1 MNQILSMQTQGQ
13 MPNSKNQKQKKPK
26 KEKQI
31 NYGRPSNKANIDSIV
46 RVFCILIMIFGLILV
61 GDATYGIVS
70 SKPTQ
75 KDTIKVTANPIG
87 SQVTILAI
95 GNMPLKSLTYRWG
108 QGEETTVQ
116 GNGTV
121 ELEATVQIPT
131 GNNILNMAVIDY
143 YGNKSEFQKQYIN
156 QQNDASK
163 PKIDIS
169 VSGNMLNIIATDD
182 TEMSYITYSWNNET
196 PTRVD
201 IQADSDNKAE
211 LKTSIE
217 VLKGENTLS
226 IVAVDADGNT
236 TSRTEKIKGAN
247 KPTFTVSANGTNL
260 VINAKDDEGIS
271 KIEITVDGVTTD
283 TGDAPLNVKEVEAT
297 QAITPGEH
305 TVTVVVTNINGLKE
319 EQSFT
324 ATL

>member
-1 MNQILSMQTQGQ
+1 MNQILSVGQ
-13 MPNSKNQKQKKPK
+13 ENHKEPK
-26 KEKQI
+26 KDKQI
-31 NYGRPSNKANIDSIV
+31 NYGRPSDKANIKSIV
-46 RVFCILIMIFGLILV
+46 RVFCILIILFGLVLV
-61 GDATYGIVS
+61 GDATYGIIS
-70 SKPTQ
+70 SKPTL

-87 SQVTILAI
+87 SQVTIRAT
-95 GNMPLKSLTYRWG
+95 GNMPLQSLTYRWG

-121 ELEATVQIPT
+121 ELETTVQIPT
-131 GNNILNMAVIDY
+131 GNNILNMTVVDY
-143 YGNKSEFQKQYIN
+143 YGNKNEYQKQYIN

-163 PKIDIS
+163 PTIEIS

-182 TEMSYITYSWNNET
+182 TEMSYITYSWNNQT

-201 IQADSDNKAE
+201 IEHDEENKKE
-211 LKTSIE
+211 LRTSIE

-226 IVAVDADGNT
+226 IVAVDSDGNS

-247 KPTFTVSANGTNL
+247 KPTFTVSSDGNNL
-260 VINAKDDEGIS
+260 IINAKDEEGIS

-283 TGDAPLNVKEVEAT
+283 TGDNPINKTEVDAT
-297 QAITPGEH
+297 IAITPGEH
-305 TVTVVVTNINGLKE
+305 TVTVIVTNINGLKE

>member
-1 MNQILSMQTQGQ
+1 MNQILSVGQ
-13 MPNSKNQKQKKPK
+13 ENHKEPK
-26 KEKQI
+26 KDKQI
-31 NYGRPSNKANIDSIV
+31 NYGRPSDKANIKSIV
-46 RVFCILIMIFGLILV
+46 RVFCILIILFGLVLV
-61 GDATYGIVS
+61 GDATYGIIS
-70 SKPTQ
+70 SKPTL

-87 SQVTILAI
+87 SQVTIRAT
-95 GNMPLKSLTYRWG
+95 GNMPLQSLTYRWG

-121 ELEATVQIPT
+121 ELETTVQIPT
-131 GNNILNMAVIDY
+131 GNNILNMIVVDY
-143 YGNKSEFQKQYIN
+143 YGNKNEYQKQYIN

-163 PKIDIS
+163 PTIEIS

-182 TEMSYITYSWNNET
+182 TEMSYITYSWNNQT

-201 IQADSDNKAE
+201 IEHDEENKKE
-211 LKTSIE
+211 LRTSIE

-226 IVAVDADGNT
+226 IVAVDSDGNS

-247 KPTFTVSANGTNL
+247 KPTFTVSSDGNNL
-260 VINAKDDEGIS
+260 IINAKDEEGIS

-283 TGDAPLNVKEVEAT
+283 TGDNPINKTEVDAT
-297 QAITPGEH
+297 IAITPGEH

>member
-1 MNQILSMQTQGQ
+1 MNQILSVGQ
-13 MPNSKNQKQKKPK
+13 ENHKEPKND
-26 KEKQI
+26 KQI
-31 NYGRPSNKANIDSIV
+31 NYGRPSDKANIKSIV
-46 RVFCILIMIFGLILV
+46 RVFCILIILFGLVLV
-61 GDATYGIVS
+61 GDATYGIIS
-70 SKPTQ
+70 SKPTL

-87 SQVTILAI
+87 SQVTIRAT
-95 GNMPLKSLTYRWG
+95 GNMPLQSLTYRWG

-121 ELEATVQIPT
+121 ELETTVQIPT
-131 GNNILNMAVIDY
+131 GNNILNMIVVDY
-143 YGNKSEFQKQYIN
+143 YGNKNEYQKQYIN

-163 PKIDIS
+163 PTIEIS

-182 TEMSYITYSWNNET
+182 TEMSYITYSWNNQT

-201 IQADSDNKAE
+201 IEHDEENKKE
-211 LKTSIE
+211 LRTNIE

-226 IVAVDADGNT
+226 IVAVDSDGNS

-247 KPTFTVSANGTNL
+247 KPTFTVSSDGNNL
-260 VINAKDDEGIS
+260 IINAKDEEGIS

-283 TGDAPLNVKEVEAT
+283 TGDNPINKTEVDAT
-297 QAITPGEH
+297 IAITPGEH

>member
-1 MNQILSMQTQGQ
+1 MNQILSVGQ
-13 MPNSKNQKQKKPK
+13 ENHKEPK
-26 KEKQI
+26 KDKQI
-31 NYGRPSNKANIDSIV
+31 NYGRPSDKANIKSIV
-46 RVFCILIMIFGLILV
+46 RVFCILIILFGLVLV
-61 GDATYGIVS
+61 GDATYGIIS
-70 SKPTQ
+70 SKPTL

-87 SQVTILAI
+87 SQVTIRAT
-95 GNMPLKSLTYRWG
+95 GNMPLQSLTYRWG

-121 ELEATVQIPT
+121 ELETTVQIPT
-131 GNNILNMAVIDY
+131 GNNILNMTVVDY
-143 YGNKSEFQKQYIN
+143 YGNKNEYQKQYIN

-163 PKIDIS
+163 PTIEIS

-182 TEMSYITYSWNNET
+182 TEMSYITYSWNNQT

-201 IQADSDNKAE
+201 IEHDEENKKE
-211 LKTSIE
+211 LRTSIE

-226 IVAVDADGNT
+226 IVAVDSDGNS

-247 KPTFTVSANGTNL
+247 KPTFTVSSDGNNL
-260 VINAKDDEGIS
+260 IINAKDEEGIS

-283 TGDAPLNVKEVEAT
+283 TGDNPINKTEVDAT
-297 QAITPGEH
+297 IAITPGEH

>member
-13 MPNSKNQKQKKPK
+13 MPNGKTPKQKKPQ
-26 KEKQI
+26 KEKKI
-31 NYGRPSNKANIDSIV
+31 NYGRPSDKANIKSIV
-46 RVFCILIMIFGLILV
+46 RVFCILIILFGLVLV
-61 GDATYGIVS
+61 GDATYGIIS
-70 SKPTQ
+70 SKPTL

-87 SQVTILAI
+87 SQVTIRAT
-95 GNMPLKSLTYRWG
+95 GNMPLQSLTYRWG

-121 ELEATVQIPT
+121 ELETTVQIPT
-131 GNNILNMAVIDY
+131 GNNILNMIVVDY
-143 YGNKSEFQKQYIN
+143 YGNKNEYQKQYIN

-163 PKIDIS
+163 PTIEIS

-182 TEMSYITYSWNNET
+182 TEMSYITYSWNNQT

-201 IQADSDNKAE
+201 IEHDEENKKE
-211 LKTSIE
+211 LRTNIE

-226 IVAVDADGNT
+226 IVAVDSDGNS

-247 KPTFTVSANGTNL
+247 KPTFTVSSDGNNL
-260 VINAKDDEGIS
+260 IINAKDEEGIS

-283 TGDAPLNVKEVEAT
+283 TGDNPINKTEVDAT
-297 QAITPGEH
+297 IAITPGEH

>member
-13 MPNSKNQKQKKPK
+13 MPNAKTPKQKKPK
-26 KEKQI
+26 KEKKI
-31 NYGRPSNKANIDSIV
+31 NYGRPSDKANIVSIV
-46 RVFCILIMIFGLILV
+46 RVFCILIILFGLVLV

-70 SKPTQ
+70 SKPTL

-87 SQVTILAI
+87 SQVTIKAV
-95 GNMPLKSLTYRWG
+95 GNMPLQSLTYKWG

-131 GNNILNMAVIDY
+131 GNNILNMTVIDY
-143 YGNKSEFQKQYIN
+143 YGNKNEYQKQYIN

-182 TEMSYITYSWNNET
+182 TEMSYVTYSWNNGT

-201 IQADSDNKAE
+201 IEQDSENKKE

-226 IVAVDADGNT
+226 IVAVDKDGNT
-236 TSRTEKIKGAN
+236 FARTEKIKGAN
-247 KPTFTVSANGTNL
+247 KPTFTVSSDGTNL

-271 KIEITVDGVTTD
+271 KIEITLDGVTSD
-283 TGDAPLNVKEVEAT
+283 TGDTPINQKEVDAT
-297 QAITPGEH
+297 LAITPGEH

-324 ATL
+324 VTL